1 MLQPT
6 FVFAGSIVL
15 SLLAAVVAF
24 PQNARPPMQTVVLND
39 VALGMP
45 AMHLTIPAGWHFQ
58 GEVVRNV
65 PCSPGDP
72 FPEYRASSPD
82 GSIVVGMMT
91 PFFTVYPP
99 QSAGNMNLRGCGMV
113 MPAPPTGKILS
124 AYVVPAI
131 RKGVQASAP
140 EPVPGTEELI
150 RSMSGRG
157 NMMIHSGGAARVRL
171 SYDEN
176 GKPVEE
182 YIAGL
187 TQYTQ
192 FQGMPGGTS
201 QTVILT
207 VRAPQGQLEAFMKG
221 TYSQILLTNLPAWQ
235 QRSANLSAAQTAQIQ
250 QQGAATRQGMA
261 TQAQQNMQQTVDRSN
276 QTVQNIQRTGQA
288 AMQTDRN
295 RQQAIDNA
303 AAGTAAYVNNKTAI
317 YHWRQTS
324 TGTTTWTDTP
334 TAPGPGW
341 VQIQ

>member
-1 MLQPT
+1 
-6 FVFAGSIVL
+6 
-15 SLLAAVVAF
+15 
-24 PQNARPPMQTVVLND
+24 
-39 VALGMP
+39 
-45 AMHLTIPAGWHFQ
+45 
-58 GEVVRNV
+58 
-65 PCSPGDP
+65 
-72 FPEYRASSPD
+72 
-82 GSIVVGMMT
+82 
-91 PFFTVYPP
+91 
-99 QSAGNMNLRGCGMV
+99 
-113 MPAPPTGKILS
+113 
-124 AYVVPAI
+124 
-131 RKGVQASAP
+131 
-140 EPVPGTEELI
+140 
-150 RSMSGRG
+150 
-157 NMMIHSGGAARVRL
+157 
-171 SYDEN
+171 
-176 GKPVEE
+176 
-182 YIAGL
+182 
-187 TQYTQ
+187 
-192 FQGMPGGTS
+192 
-201 QTVILT
+201 
-207 VRAPQGQLEAFMKG
+207 MKG